1 MAFPLIDKQ
10 TLSTGASPGAVW
22 RAFTRVE
29 LWPQVLPSVI
39 SARLE
44 PAGAFAGG
52 SRILTRAT
60 PASAAADLEY
70 RIVAAEAPRRLVLE
84 IEDTDYRAT
93 TEYVVAAVPDA
104 AGMTDLAV
112 TSRLE
117 AHGLSQITRFLL
129 WRERLTPFLSASAR
143 QRGQAFLAL
152 AERIGE
158 ND

>member
-1 MAFPLIDKQ
+1 MAFPRINKQ
-10 TLSTGASPGAVW
+10 TLSTTASPAAVW
-22 RAFTRVE
+22 RAFTRVD

-39 SARLE
+39 TARLE
-44 PAGAFAGG
+44 PAEAFAGG

-60 PASAAADLEY
+60 PGSGAADLEY

-93 TEYVVAAVPDA
+93 TEYVIADAPDA
-104 AGMTDLAV
+104 AGMTDVAV

-117 AHGLSQITRFLL
+117 AHGLSQIWRFLV
-129 WRERLTPFLSASAR
+129 WRERLTPILSASAR
-143 QRGQAFLAL
+143 QRGQAFLDL

-158 ND
+158 TG